1 MAQRADRRASRS
13 TLFGVKVTFLVPST
27 TRAIGGV
34 ISLYEFANG
43 LSRHGHQVALVHLP
57 VVDGHITSLD
67 GVGWFPF
74 DARVEHRLVASV
86 DQMELPPADFV
97 ELTAL
102 SFFADAWPPDAL
114 ARIPREAGL
123 PFLFVQ
129 AFRYLAAHIEAAAIR
144 TPCPK
149 LCVARRMID
158 ALRTEGI
165 PEEQLAFVPYGLD
178 NAAYRLT
185 RPIED
190 RPPQVTMLY
199 NPHPVKGAQFGL
211 DAIAEVQRRRPE
223 LRAVV
228 FGNRD
233 PLVDMPPGVT
243 YVQSPPREVLV
254 DEIYNRSS
262 VFVCSSLREG
272 FGLCAIEA
280 MAGGCALVT
289 TANGGSEEYAIPS
302 ETGLV
307 CAPRDVVGM
316 AERIER
322 LVRDDELRVR
332 VATAGRALVRERYD
346 WDRSARELE
355 QYLEGYAADADAS
368 WSDAV

>member
-1 MAQRADRRASRS
+1 ME
-13 TLFGVKVTFLVPST
+13 VTFLVPST

-43 LSRHGHQVALVHLP
+43 LSRRGHRVVLVHLP
-57 VVDGHITSLD
+57 VVDGHITALD
-67 GVGWFPF
+67 DLRWFTF
-74 DARVEHRLVASV
+74 DPRVEHRLVGAV
-86 DQMELPPADFV
+86 ADMQLPPADFV

-102 SFFADAWPPDAL
+102 SFFADAWPPGAL
-114 ARIPREAGL
+114 ARVPREAGR

-129 AFRYLAAHIEAAAIR
+129 AFRYLAPHIEAAAIR

-149 LCVARRMID
+149 LCVAHWMIE
-158 ALRTEGI
+158 ALRKEGI
-165 PEEQLAFVPYGLD
+165 PEPELAFVPYGLD
-178 NAAYRLT
+178 HSAYRLT

-199 NPHPVKGAQFGL
+199 NAHPVKGAEFGL

-223 LRAVV
+223 VRAVV
-228 FGNRD
+228 FGNRE
-233 PLVDMPPGVT
+233 PLVEMPPGVV
-243 YVQSPPREVLV
+243 YVQSPPRDVLV
-254 DEIYNRSS
+254 DQIYNTSS

-289 TANGGSEEYAIPS
+289 TANGGSDEYAIPG

-307 CAPRDVVGM
+307 CAPRDVSGM
-316 AERIER
+316 ADRIER
-322 LVRDDELRVR
+322 LVRDDALRVR
-332 VATAGRALVRERYD
+332 VATAGRALVQERYD
-346 WDRSARELE
+346 WDRSAHELE
-355 QYLEGYAADADAS
+355 RYLDGYAAASDAS

>member
-1 MAQRADRRASRS
+1 
-13 TLFGVKVTFLVPST
+13 VEVTFLVPST
-27 TRAIGGV
+27 SRAIGGV
-34 ISLYEFANG
+34 ISVYEFANG
-43 LSRHGHQVALVHLP
+43 LRRRGHHVVLVHLP
-57 VVDGHITSLD
+57 VVEGHITSLD
-67 GVGWFPF
+67 DIAWFSF
-74 DARVEHRLVASV
+74 DPRVEHRLVASV
-86 DQMELPPADFV
+86 DEMQLPPADFV

-102 SFFADAWPPDAL
+102 SFFADAWPADAP
-114 ARIPREAGL
+114 ARVPRAAGR

-149 LCVARRMID
+149 LCIAHWMID
-158 ALRTEGI
+158 ALRKEGI
-165 PEEQLAFVPYGLD
+165 PDDQLAFVPYGLD
-178 NAAYRLT
+178 HTAYRLT
-185 RPIED
+185 RAIED

-199 NPHPVKGAQFGL
+199 NAHPVKGAQFGL
-211 DAIAEVQRRRPE
+211 DAIAEVQRRVPDV
-223 LRAVV
+223 RAVV
-228 FGNRD
+228 FGNRE
-233 PLVDMPPGVT
+233 PLLAMPPGVT

-254 DEIYNRSS
+254 DEIYNRSA

-272 FGLCAIEA
+272 FGLGAIEA

-289 TANGGSEEYAIPS
+289 TANGGSEEYAIPG

-307 CAPRDVVGM
+307 CAPRDVAGM

-322 LVRDDELRVR
+322 LIRDDALRVR
-332 VATAGRALVRERYD
+332 VATAGRALVQERYD

-355 QYLEGYAADADAS
+355 QYLEGYAAAADAS

>member
-1 MAQRADRRASRS
+1 MR
-13 TLFGVKVTFLVPST
+13 VEVTFLVPST

-43 LSRHGHQVALVHLP
+43 LSRRGNRVVLVHLP

-67 GVGWFPF
+67 DVGWFPF
-74 DARVEHRLVASV
+74 DARIEHRLVASV
-86 DQMELPPADFV
+86 DEMQLPPADCV

-114 ARIPREAGL
+114 ARVPREAGR

-129 AFRYLAAHIEAAAIR
+129 AFRYLAPHIEAAAIR

-149 LCVARRMID
+149 LCVAHWMID
-158 ALRTEGI
+158 SLRKEGI
-165 PEEQLAFVPYGLD
+165 PEEQLTFVPYGLD
-178 NAAYRLT
+178 HAAYRLT

-211 DAIAEVQRRRPE
+211 DAIAEVRRRRPDVG
-223 LRAVV
+223 AVV
-228 FGNRD
+228 FGNRE
-233 PLVDMPPGVT
+233 PLVEMPPGVA

-254 DEIYNRSS
+254 DVIYNRSS

-289 TANGGSEEYAIPS
+289 TANGGSEEYAIPG

-307 CAPRDVVGM
+307 CAPRDVTGM
-316 AERIER
+316 ADRIER
-322 LVRDDELRVR
+322 LLGDDALRVR
-332 VATAGRALVRERYD
+332 VASAGRALVQERYD

-355 QYLEGYAADADAS
+355 QYLDGYAAGGDAS